1 MITAADILQTPV
13 RTLPADTT
21 LRDAAA
27 LLGAW
32 QVSGA
37 PVVDETGALV
47 GIVSESD
54 LLSEARKRAGL
65 PRTAAFGVWLPVED
79 ALRRI
84 YHDGAHLLVREVMTG
99 DVLTATPE
107 TSVDELGATM
117 VKRRI
122 NRIPIVSGDG
132 TLLGIVTREDV
143 LRAIYADRA

>member
-1 MITAADILQTPV
+1 MTTAADILKTPV
-13 RTLPADTT
+13 RTLPAETT

-37 PVVDETGALV
+37 PVVDESGALV

-54 LLSEARKRAGL
+54 LLSEARKQAGL

-84 YHDGAHLLVREVMTG
+84 YHDGAHLLVREVMTR
-99 DVLTATPE
+99 DVLTATADTP
-107 TSVDELGATM
+107 VDALGATM

-122 NRIPIVSGDG
+122 NRIPIVDAEGA
-132 TLLGIVTREDV
+132 LLGIVTREDV
-143 LRAIYADRA
+143 LRAVFAERD